1 MRPNIVISRSLIHKS
16 ASISRLLGISL
27 SIDSS
32 QILFISK
39 LLSIVSRSLLVMVSR
54 FIFPN
59 VSHISYL
66 SLPPSHTHTHTQYV
80 ISSQRNIG
88 APQIISTATH
98 LRNIVTAEL
107 CATIETNLRL
117 DVHERLSCIDGTS
130 GAPIKLSIASNAAA
144 APSTPDI
151 RQSIKLKP
159 MPLRDA
165 ATYVVMSAHIEHYLS
180 NMFYNLTTVSL
191 HDWRTYREMRCL
203 ADMKFQLRT
212 VDDRLPT
219 QTLEQGL
226 DVLEIMRNI
235 HVFVAKYQYNLNNQV
250 FVERESNNK
259 HLNTINI
266 RHVANSL
273 RTHGTGIINTTVNFT
288 YQFLRKKFAIFS
300 QFLYDE
306 LIKSRLAKDLKYFR
320 DNRDRLRQMYG
331 YERAEQFCRGI
342 RKLGCAPG
350 STESYLDLFRQLIT
364 HIGNAMG
371 FVRMMRSGGIHCGST
386 AGLFLPPPST
396 TARDALPFRRMCD
409 GTTAKGGDEQR
420 RDVLMVTAAEN
431 LEYEIGNLSS
441 TSIEKTDYFRV
452 SKKWN
457 CVCVL

>member
-1 MRPNIVISRSLIHKS
+1 M
-16 ASISRLLGISL
+16 
-27 SIDSS
+27 
-32 QILFISK
+32 
-39 LLSIVSRSLLVMVSR
+39 
-54 FIFPN
+54 
-59 VSHISYL
+59 
-66 SLPPSHTHTHTQYV
+66 
-80 ISSQRNIG
+80 
-88 APQIISTATH
+88 
-98 LRNIVTAEL
+98 
-107 CATIETNLRL
+107 
-117 DVHERLSCIDGTS
+117 HERLAYVDGT
-130 GAPIKLSIASNAAA
+130 GNTAATIKLSIANNNAAT
-144 APSTPDI
+144 STTPDI
-151 RQSIKLKP
+151 RQSIALSP
-159 MPLRDA
+159 TPLRDTA
-165 ATYVVMSAHIEHYLS
+165 NYVVMGAHIEHYLS

-203 ADMKFQLRT
+203 ADMKFQLKT

-235 HVFVAKYQYNLNNQV
+235 HVFVAKYQYNMNNQV

-273 RTHGTGIINTTVNFT
+273 RTHGAGIINTTVNFT

-320 DNRDRLRQMYG
+320 DNRERLRQMYG
-331 YERAEQFCRGI
+331 YDRAEQFCRGI

-386 AGLFLPPPST
+386 AGLFLPPPT
-396 TARDALPFRRMCD
+396 TITMDRLPFRQMCED
-409 GTTAKGGDEQR
+409 GATTAAADER
-420 RDVLMVTAAEN
+420 RRNLLMTMAADN
-431 LEYEIGNLSS
+431 LEYEIRNLSS
-441 TSIEKTDYFRV
+441 TSIETTDYFRV
-452 SKKWN
+452 SG
-457 CVCVL
+457 